1 MGKIRIKLPNESVVV
16 NIAGDTPTVEEQL
29 KINKF
34 ITERK
39 RLGKQ
44 PSVKKESKDEQMFDT
59 KSGVRLAGL
68 RATLGLADDAKD
80 EAKTLA
86 SYGLGEDDY
95 TRDKRGRLAILPSG
109 GKKLGLDL
117 KMPTL
122 VDESGFSKYDFLDLT
137 GIAPELAG
145 GVSGAVKGAALAAPF
160 GPLAMVGAGAAGAA
174 VGAGGGQAIEE
185 VGETLAGIQG
195 QTFGEVAK
203 DVGSEALLAGGV
215 ELGVG
220 IPLWGLSKV
229 YKAFGAGK
237 ELSKAEIEAAG
248 GALNRKVMIDG
259 KETLVPV
266 TPALG
271 SVGAPSL
278 LARAQ
283 AIGEK
288 IFGTSTRLKNNN
300 DNIQRI
306 LNDYKA
312 KVGKDATPEEIGSIL
327 LKASDDMYKSI
338 QGSQVKAQQV
348 VLNQMDDLIRH
359 MGAATSKNANLDGE
373 ALDYLTTAFTK
384 ATDNITESATQVDS
398 ILQNPV
404 FQQGIFREGGLE
416 LNYLKSI
423 KKGIDDTILD
433 TDQKDLIA
441 LSKKIEEFTKFKRG
455 GGDRASLSFSQMY
468 QLREAIETLKGKN
481 FNIPS
486 ARGVKTAITQKGLNQ
501 MNDVIKELDKF
512 MTPRS
517 LEDFLSSQSSFIKDS
532 AGDTILSRADKL
544 IKEHRNLYNS
554 TMKIFSDVESAS
566 GIKNLR
572 NAVQTGENIDVKDMM
587 GSLVKNNE
595 PETLRK
601 AFDAIGTGDIAGVGK
616 KEDFRKLMAGQWLRN
631 AMTKSNIDSL
641 TPNKFNGQMF
651 LKEIDQLGNTAKE
664 LFGNETGKIRELAQ
678 KIAQTNFNDLSEET
692 IQQIW
697 KDSPDTM
704 QALQNVLKASKE
716 EANVKKFNFL
726 RQVSEGKFNEL
737 QAADA
742 LAQNNI
748 QASEVS
754 RILRSLDDPARE
766 KVKGF
771 YLKSLIGDFGSTP
784 LTDAK
789 SLSAFAKRLI
799 DSNNSGKLKE
809 FFGEDLAKDMF
820 AFGKEMDF
828 VSRTVQG
835 GDLVAANIAASPLQ
849 NLGKI
854 ARYAVLNRLLGD
866 RNFYKE
872 VLDKYGKEFNKN
884 VDRRSAFARAFGAV
898 LKTSIPTA
906 RQATGQAIQSGF
918 QETAKQ
924 AKALMDNTGL
934 SQQLSQLQQNVSIPN
949 NSSGLAQIN
958 VGQPTSAAS
967 SAGGISPFATNPSVN
982 PNPQTLAL
990 AQALQ
995 GKI

>member
-1 MGKIRIKLPNESVVV
+1 MGTIKIELPQETFKVE
-16 NIAGDTPTVEEQL
+16 IAGDTPTVKE
-29 KINKF
+29 KF
-34 ITERK
+34 AIGELIRSK
-39 RLGKQ
+39 QAGKD

-68 RATLGLADDAKD
+68 RATLGLAEDAKD

-86 SYGLGEDDY
+86 SYGLGEGDY
-95 TRDKRGRLAILPSG
+95 TRDKRGRLAITPSG

-145 GVSGAVKGAALAAPF
+145 GVAGAVKGAALASPF
-160 GPLAMVGAGAAGAA
+160 GPLAMLGAGAVGAA
-174 VGAGGGQAIEE
+174 AGAGGGQAIEE

-203 DVGSEALLAGGV
+203 DVRNEALLAGGV

-237 ELSKAEIEAAG
+237 QLSKSEIEAAG

-259 KETLVPV
+259 KETLVPI

-288 IFGTSTRLKNNN
+288 IFGTSARLKNNN

-327 LKASDDMYKSI
+327 LQASDDMYKSI

-348 VLNQMDDLIRH
+348 VLSQMDDLLRH

-373 ALDYLTTAFTK
+373 ALDYLTTAFTH
-384 ATDNITESATQVDS
+384 ANNNVSRSASQLDAILESP
-398 ILQNPV
+398 I
-404 FQQGIFREGGLE
+404 FQQGIFKSARFGQGPLE
-416 LNYLKSI
+416 IDYLRSI
-423 KKGIDDTILD
+423 TKGIDDTVLD
-433 TDQKDLIA
+433 SNQKDLIA
-441 LSKKIEEFTKFKRG
+441 LSSKIKEFTTKGRKNRS
-455 GGDRASLSFSQMY
+455 SLSFAQMY
-468 QLREAIETLKGKN
+468 KLREALETLKSKN
-481 FNIPS
+481 FNIPT
-486 ARGVKTAITQKGLNQ
+486 ARGVSIPITQKALNQ
-501 MNDVIKELDKF
+501 INAVIKEIDTF
-512 MTPRS
+512 MTPQKIEDLLRTS
-517 LEDFLSSQSSFIKDS
+517 LPEGTVVKPSFLNRVDDLIKD
-532 AGDTILSRADKL
+532 
-544 IKEHRNLYNS
+544 HRNLHNS
-554 TMKIFSDVESAS
+554 TMKIFSDVESAT

-572 NAVQTGENIDVKDMM
+572 EAVIQGENIDAVDIMNKI
-587 GSLVKNNE
+587 VKNNN
-595 PETLRK
+595 PEVLRK

-631 AMTKSNIDSL
+631 AMTKSNINSL

-651 LKEIDQLGNTAKE
+651 FQEIDKLGNTAKE
-664 LFGNETGKIRELAQ
+664 LFGNEAGKIRELAQ

-697 KDSPDTM
+697 KDSPSTM
-704 QALQNVLKASKE
+704 QALQGVLKATKDES
-716 EANVKKFNFL
+716 NIKKFNFL

-748 QASEVS
+748 QASEVAQ
-754 RILRSLDDPARE
+754 ILKNLDAPARE

-771 YLKSLIGDFGSTP
+771 YLKSIIGDFGSTP

-789 SLSAFAKRLI
+789 SLGAFAKRLI

-809 FFGEDLAKDMF
+809 FFGEKLSKDMF

-828 VSRTVQG
+828 VARTVQG
-835 GDLVAANIAASPLQ
+835 GDLIAANIAASPLQ

-854 ARYAVLNRLLGD
+854 ARYAVLNRVLGD

-872 VLDKYGKEFNKN
+872 VLEKYGQLTGKN
-884 VDRRSAFARAFGAV
+884 VDRRSAFARAFGMA
-898 LKTSIPTA
+898 LRTAIPA
-906 RQATGQAIQSGF
+906 SRQIPAQALQSGV

-924 AKALMDNTGL
+924 AQALMDNTGL
-934 SQQLSQLQQNVSIPN
+934 SQQLSQLQQNIPNPN
-949 NSSGLAQIN
+949 NSSNLAQVN
-958 VGQPTSAAS
+958 VGQPSQ
-967 SAGGISPFATNPSVN
+967 SAGNINPIVV
-982 PNPQTLAL
+982 PNPTTRATF
-990 AQALQ
+990 
-995 GKI
+995 GSI